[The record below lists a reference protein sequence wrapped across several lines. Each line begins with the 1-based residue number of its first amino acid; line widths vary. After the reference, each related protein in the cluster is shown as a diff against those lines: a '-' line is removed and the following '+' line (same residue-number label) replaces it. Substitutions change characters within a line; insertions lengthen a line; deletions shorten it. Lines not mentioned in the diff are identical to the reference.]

1 MKNSFIGIFLRT
13 LIKRMLSLKYYN
25 SDKSLPDD
33 YPKTVIYMADGS
45 EICGGLSS
53 RLRSIVSVYKLCKEL
68 NIRFKI
74 NFTSP
79 FNLNEYLLPN
89 SYDWYISPNEI
100 NYNPK
105 YAKPC
110 FIAALYSRNHD
121 DRIFWAKHFL
131 KEQYKQ
137 IHIHSD
143 IFFAEKDYAFLFREL
158 FKLSGE
164 LEALINYHVKIL
176 GGGGGYIS
184 VAFRFLQLLG
194 DFKEYGSLPVLPD
207 HEKKILINN
216 CISHLKEIYSE
227 NDCDKAFVT
236 SDSVSFLE
244 EAKHLPF
251 VYVIPGGIGHV
262 DVCRTPG
269 EDINLKL
276 FLDHFV
282 LSHSKKVYLVIEGKM
297 FNSSFS
303 HTPTLL
309 NNIPFIVKRY

>member
-1 MKNSFIGIFLRT
+1 
-13 LIKRMLSLKYYN
+13 
-25 SDKSLPDD
+25 
-33 YPKTVIYMADGS
+33 MADGR

-53 RLRSIVSVYKLCKEL
+53 RLRSLVSVYKLCKEL
-68 NIRFKI
+68 NIPFKI

-79 FNLNEYLLPN
+79 FHLNKYLLPN
-89 SYDWYISPNEI
+89 SYDWYISPDEI
-100 NYNPK
+100 CYNPK

-110 FIAALYSRNHD
+110 FIAATYSSNCD
-121 DRIFWAKHFL
+121 SRIFWTKYFL
-131 KEQYKQ
+131 NENNKQ
-137 IHIHSD
+137 IHIYSD
-143 IFFAEKDYAFLFREL
+143 VFFAEKEYGSLFREL
-158 FKLSGE
+158 FNVSDGLKT
-164 LEALINYHVKIL
+164 LIDYHIKIL
-176 GGGGGYIS
+176 GGGGVFIS

-227 NDCDKAFVT
+227 NDCDKVFVT
-236 SDSVSFLE
+236 SDSASFLE
-244 EAKHLPF
+244 EAARLPF

-262 DVCRTPG
+262 DVCLTPG

-309 NNIPFIVKRY
+309 NNIPFIVRRY